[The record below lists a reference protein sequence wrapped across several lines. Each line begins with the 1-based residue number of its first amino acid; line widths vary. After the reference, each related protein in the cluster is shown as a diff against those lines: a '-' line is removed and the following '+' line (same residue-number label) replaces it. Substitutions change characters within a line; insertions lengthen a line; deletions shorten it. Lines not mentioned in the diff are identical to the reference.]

1 MRTMDA
7 RVITLVQEER
17 YSRMTARAITPR
29 KLSRKIVMVEDD
41 VGLEPLTPS
50 MVIRVGV
57 LPNI

>member
-7 RVITLVQEER
+7 RVITLVQGER
-17 YSRMTARAITPR
+17 YSLMTARAITPR
-29 KLSRKIVMVEDD
+29 KLSRESVTVEDD